1 MEDILLC
8 PICGNKMRV
17 LHLNNKFLYPVE
29 KTANYTERV
38 CANNHNHVVS
48 LWADKAT
55 NQVDYLRFSLNKEYS
70 RWVEIDY
77 VNQKSR
83 VTLREGTDYRYINVP
98 RILIADFPNCSVL
111 KETIGLFLV
120 FS

>member
-1 MEDILLC
+1 MDDVVLC
-8 PICGNKMRV
+8 PICGDKMRV
-17 LHLNNKFLYPVE
+17 SHLNNKFLYPVD
-29 KTANYTERV
+29 KTSDYTERV
-38 CANNHNHVVS
+38 CAANHNHVVN

-70 RWVEIDY
+70 RWMEIDY

-83 VTLREGTDYRYINVP
+83 ITLRMGTDYQYINIP
-98 RILIADFPNCSVL
+98 RLLLPDFPDLVAMRDQ
-111 KETIGLFLV
+111 IGLFLT